1 VFDGQGRYDWC
12 FRSPDGERYGA
23 FAARLSEWLREQD
36 AACALVVVTHG
47 VVTRLLRGLY
57 ARLPREAALILPVTQ
72 DKVFRLSNGA
82 VEEISVS
89 PPDACGAA
97 Q

>member
-1 VFDGQGRYDWC
+1 
-12 FRSPDGERYGA
+12 
-23 FAARLSEWLREQD
+23 
-36 AACALVVVTHG
+36 
-47 VVTRLLRGLY
+47 
-57 ARLPREAALILPVTQ
+57 VTQ